1 MFKVPM
7 KQKLSLSSLKENLK
21 SRSNIFCSFW
31 FPCFVFEMFIFAS
44 YRPFKESKKHK
55 LFFAVQLLAMVMFVL
70 RFTKIDIFLFISD
83 DPSMWLIAVVKHKR
97 LRLGQEKERR
107 FCFECVYLHVRS
119 WRDLVLQNTT
129 TTAVGKV

>member
-1 MFKVPM
+1 MFKVPI
-7 KQKLSLSSLKENLK
+7 KRKLSLFSLKENVK
-21 SRSNIFCSFW
+21 SQSNIFCSFW
-31 FPCFVFEMFIFAS
+31 LFFFFWDVSS
-44 YRPFKESKKHK
+44 YRPFKESKKHR